1 MSANVLLIWKKIE
14 HLRRMRSYLDY
25 SLTQTLP
32 LMPICDWRQLT
43 PAQHETLAA
52 FRVRFSEFQ
61 EHLGK
66 IMRAIAREE
75 EQGTEPFSFV
85 LLYMEKLGILD
96 TVERWK
102 VIRELRNAV
111 NHEYEENEQ
120 RLAEFFLALT
130 EAAPE
135 LHTWFER
142 TIAFCQS
149 SYPVPNSQ
157 EQLEKHAPD

>member
-1 MSANVLLIWKKIE
+1 MSENIRLIWKKIE
-14 HLRRMRSYLDY
+14 HLRRMRNYLDY
-25 SLTQTLP
+25 SLAQTLP
-32 LMPICDWRQLT
+32 LMPIRNWLQLT
-43 PAQHETLAA
+43 PAEHATLAA

-66 IMRAIAREE
+66 IMKAIAREE
-75 EQGTEPFSFV
+75 EQSTEPFSFV

-102 VIRELRNAV
+102 IIREMRNAV

-130 EAAPE
+130 QAAPE
-135 LHTWFER
+135 LYLCFER
-142 TIAFCQS
+142 LVAFCEA
-149 SYPVPNSQ
+149 SYPAANPS
-157 EQLEKHAPD
+157 